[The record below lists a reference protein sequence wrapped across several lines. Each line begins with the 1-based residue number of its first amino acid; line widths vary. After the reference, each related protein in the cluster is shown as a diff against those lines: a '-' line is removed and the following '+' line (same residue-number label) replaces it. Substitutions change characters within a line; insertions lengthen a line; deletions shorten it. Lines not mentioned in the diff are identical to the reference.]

1 MPERL
6 EDLSDEELMR
16 LYQDANE
23 EAFNTLYRRHS
34 DRVYGFLRSRLSS
47 PQAANDVFQASFLKL
62 HRSRDQYDPS
72 FPFAPW
78 LFTVVRTSL
87 LDWHKKQAIAGPVMA
102 ADENMARPAQD
113 EPLPAVDLSSLSPTQ
128 RSVVELR
135 YVDELSFEEIAK
147 RLEVS
152 PTNARQILSRSLKS
166 LRAVFGK
173 GGKQ

>member
-6 EDLSDEELMR
+6 ENLSDEELMR

-23 EAFNTLYRRHS
+23 EAFNILYRRHS
-34 DRVYGFLRSRLSS
+34 GRVFGFLRSRLSS
-47 PQAANDVFQASFLKL
+47 AQAANDVFQASFLKL

-72 FPFAPW
+72 FPFSPW

-87 LDWHKKQAIAGPVMA
+87 LDWHKKQVIAGPVLSS
-102 ADENMARPAQD
+102 DENTASPVSEKSA
-113 EPLPAVDLSSLSPTQ
+113 PAVDLSSLSPTQ

-135 YVDELSFEEIAK
+135 YVEELSFEEIAK

-152 PTNARQILSRSLKS
+152 PANARQILSRSLKS

-173 GGKQ
+173 GGNQ